1 MTIGEVALEFSL
13 SQDTLRFYEK
23 KGLIG
28 PIKKTSGGIR
38 TYEEEDIRRIE
49 FIKCMRDAEIPIDIL
64 KQYLDLFDA
73 GHDTANVRRI
83 LLEEQRDILK
93 NKIVKMQKAY
103 EKLNYKIDLYN
114 KGKLD
119 ECIKKS

>member
-28 PIKKTSGGIR
+28 PIKKRSSGIR
-38 TYEEEDIRRIE
+38 DYQEEDLRRIE

-64 KQYLDLFDA
+64 KQYLDLFDE
-73 GHDTANVRRI
+73 GDNTINMRRI

-93 NKIVKMQKAY
+93 NKILKMQEAF

-119 ECIKKS
+119 EYIKKS